1 MRKKQKYQEINETV
15 NYDRYFQENIAAM
28 LE

>member
-1 MRKKQKYQEINETV
+1 MKKKQKYQEINKAV